1 MLPRMARGIYSALGH
16 WPEAELSR
24 VLETLRAIGREVE
37 RRVPED
43 QHGAA
48 LPDAARAVLVAA
60 VREIRAFEARV
71 GIATGVDAEIVTTP
85 TGRAIELGNLGHRGF
100 GAEHEEAAAMVAQ
113 ALAEVMRAM
122 GATRVAWFTMD

>member
-1 MLPRMARGIYSALGH
+1 M
-16 WPEAELSR
+16 
-24 VLETLRAIGREVE
+24 LRAIGREVE

-85 TGRAIELGNLGHRGF
+85 TGHAIELGNRGHRGF
-100 GAEHEEAAAMVAQ
+100 GAEHEKAAATVAQ
-113 ALAEVMRAM
+113 ALAEVMRVM
-122 GATRVAWFTMD
+122 GALRVVWFTMD